1 MGIFIDGVE
10 MPDTCKLCYLSEF
23 SAGFYAYVCK
33 PTGVRI
39 DYEMAKVSKP
49 TRICP
54 LVSVPD
60 QHGRLISAD
69 ELIEFIEN
77 RYEITWKDDYE
88 GGVKDA
94 CVDIL
99 EKISTMP
106 TVIQEIKEK

>member
-1 MGIFIDGVE
+1 MSMSIWIERME
-10 MPDTCKLCYLSEF
+10 MPPDGRYTVCVTHDSRGVVHWVFQNQDTLEF
-23 SAGFYAYVCK
+23 LKHGAV
-33 PTGVRI
+33 T
-39 DYEMAKVSKP
+39 E
-49 TRICP
+49 
-54 LVSVPD
+54 VPE

-88 GGVKDA
+88 GGIKDA

-106 TVIQEIKEK
+106 TVIQASGTEVE